1 MKRILLTALLILC
14 LAAAFLVPRMALSAG
29 AEAIKDTV
37 STAQPLTSS
46 QDGEVSVM
54 KHLML
59 LADTDTQKISMGELE
74 TEQAAVLDAFSAE
87 VETLYELGAITGSM
101 LACFVPEELGAI
113 ERWLCLDMTTGESSQ
128 VYIVYA
134 QYGDHGLYD
143 PVSGKIL
150 ALSWTHDS
158 EPMYWE
164 TKNLRDVSVEESCRK
179 QLSAWAVYYGLES
192 GNDQVLNSNVDLSN
206 VYSYNGGD
214 AECLMAGSMTDGEN
228 TVGMMLSVQ
237 YYVDGLAWSPVSMD
251 ALSVATEAREAP

>member
-1 MKRILLTALLILC
+1 
-14 LAAAFLVPRMALSAG
+14 
-29 AEAIKDTV
+29 
-37 STAQPLTSS
+37 
-46 QDGEVSVM
+46 M

-59 LADTDTQKISMGELE
+59 LADTDAQKISMGELE
-74 TEQAAVLDAFSAE
+74 TDQAAVLDAFSAE

-113 ERWLCLDMTTGESSQ
+113 ERWLCLDMISGESSQ

-150 ALSWTHDS
+150 ALSWMHDS

-164 TKNLRDVSVEESCRK
+164 TKNLRDVSVEENCRK
-179 QLSAWAVYYGLES
+179 QLSAWAEYYGLES
-192 GNDQVLNSNVDLSN
+192 GGDQLLNDNVDLSS
-206 VYSYNGGD
+206 VYRYNGED
-214 AECLMAGSMTDGEN
+214 TECLMAGSMTDGEN

-237 YYVDGLAWSPVSMD
+237 YYVDGLAWSPVSID
-251 ALSVATEAREAP
+251 TLSVATEAVESS

>member
-1 MKRILLTALLILC
+1 MKRILLTVLLILC
-14 LAAAFLVPRMALSAG
+14 LAAAFLVPRFALSAG

-54 KHLML
+54 DHLML
-59 LADTDTQKISMGELE
+59 LADTNAQRISMGEME
-74 TEQAAVLDAFSAE
+74 TDQAAVLDAFSAE

-113 ERWLCLDMTTGESSQ
+113 ERWFCLDMITGKSFQ
-128 VYIVYA
+128 FYIVYA

-143 PVSGKIL
+143 PVSGRIL

-164 TKNLRDVSVEESCRK
+164 TKSLRDVSIEENYRN
-179 QLSAWAVYYGLES
+179 QLSAWAEYYDLES
-192 GNDQVLNSNVDLSN
+192 GSEQLLNGDVQLNN
-206 VYSYNGGD
+206 IYNGHDSAG
-214 AECLMAGSMTDGEN
+214 LVAGSMTDGEN
-228 TVGMMLSVQ
+228 TVCMMLSAQ
-237 YYVDGLAWSPVSMD
+237 YYIDGLAWSPVSVD
-251 ALSVATEAREAP
+251 ALSAATDAAESP